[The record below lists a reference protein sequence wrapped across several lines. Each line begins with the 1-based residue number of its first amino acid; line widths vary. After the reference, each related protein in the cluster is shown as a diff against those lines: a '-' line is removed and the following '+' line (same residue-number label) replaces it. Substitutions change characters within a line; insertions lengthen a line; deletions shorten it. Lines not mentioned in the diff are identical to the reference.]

1 MSTLASAQMAVY
13 DAGTVTNPSIASD
26 PQSQGWGI
34 LNLGSTQK
42 GLIAGNGPGALNSW
56 KMAGTAGCSSGS
68 LSYWQPIVPYFSY
81 EFSMEAHI
89 VASGSTGGAFMSMNT
104 GTTSSDD
111 GWSLRFRTVGN
122 DVVVS
127 QQGWNGT
134 YTFTCPDG
142 ALGFHRYA
150 IRRTSSLPLFTAEFV
165 YDGVVLGTMESFI
178 PSFSIQEEC
187 SFGISNC
194 STEIRV
200 HQVDL
205 LDANGISVM
214 SPCSGLTPNSTGMVG
229 HLAAFGSVDVA
240 GPGFTLLAD
249 LLPPNSTGFFLVS
262 FGTGS
267 LALPGSQ
274 GHLCLD
280 PASISRAWGP
290 NGPMNSGSS
299 GQFSLRLDPLNMP
312 INPPGPV
319 GAGTLYFQAWHQDA
333 NPMPTSNVSRAI
345 AVTLQ

>member
-1 MSTLASAQMAVY
+1 MSTLAGAQIAVY
-13 DAGTVTNPSIASD
+13 DAGTVTNPSSAPD
-26 PQSQGWGI
+26 PQSQGW
-34 LNLGSTQK
+34 NLFNNDSAQL
-42 GLIAGNGPGALNSW
+42 GLIAGTGAGALNSW
-56 KMAGTAGCSSGS
+56 EMAGAAGCLSGN
-68 LSYWQPIVPYFSY
+68 LSYWQPIFPSFSY

-89 VASGSTGGAFMSMNT
+89 IASNSTNGVFMSMNT

-111 GWSLRFRTVGN
+111 GWFLGFETVGN
-122 DVVVS
+122 DVVVN
-127 QQGWNGT
+127 QTGWNGT
-134 YTFTCPDG
+134 YTFTCPNG

-150 IRRTSSLPLFTAEFV
+150 IRRATALPLFTAEFV

-178 PSFSIQEEC
+178 PSFAIQEEC
-187 SFGISNC
+187 AFGISSC
-194 STEIRV
+194 SSEIRV

-205 LDANGISVM
+205 MDASGISVM
-214 SPCSGLTPNSTGMVG
+214 SPCSGLTPNSTGAVG
-229 HLAAFGSVDVA
+229 QLGAYGSDDA
-240 GPGFTLLAD
+240 TGPGFTLLAFS
-249 LLPPNSTGFFLVS
+249 LPPNSTGYFLVS

-274 GHLCLD
+274 GRLCLD

-299 GQFSLRLDPLNMP
+299 GQYSLRLDPLNMP

-319 GAGTLYFQAWHQDA
+319 GAGTLYFQAWHRDA